1 MGLGWIAL
9 LNDRNDKTADTI
21 LRFVH
26 SKNPLPDAL
35 FKLEQMAEQ
44 RGDSGLQL
52 RYARDFA
59 GEATRPVYGGM
70 YNKYLIQL
78 LTGILHDPAAAEA
91 IAKEELNNRSTPQTY
106 AWYVWTL
113 FSHHKN

>member
-21 LRFVH
+21 FRFVH

-52 RYARDFA
+52 RYARHFA
-59 GEATRPVYGGM
+59 SEATRPVYGGV
-70 YNKYLIQL
+70 YNKNHIHPLFRRVK
-78 LTGILHDPAAAEA
+78 TPATPQPHPTEQ
-91 IAKEELNNRSTPQTY
+91 IAKHRTPHAY
-106 AWYVWTL
+106 
-113 FSHHKN
+113 